1 MQMQELV
8 LSLTYISSCSAGATH
23 DIYNDIGF
31 QQDIEEPRN
40 NCDLTIVEPHCQHFL
55 DLVMNNQLKILNGRT
70 LGDTTGKMTCHKSN
84 GSSAVDYFVI
94 SSWARDHVDSLQVKE
109 FTSYSDHCPLVLNLT
124 LFEPFVARFQLPDF
138 SDIPLG
144 YRWDNSNSKKKFM
157 AALQS
162 PEVVNNF
169 NNIISSEYSCTLEGN
184 KKLTVALTNCL
195 HLAADASLKAKKIPK
210 KLSRKKWFNHQC
222 DISKRN
228 LNRLANRLGN
238 LPKNSLLRKEY
249 FKQRNKH
256 SNLISN
262 KKYQFLKNLNEAIED
277 GHILDWRKFKRLKQE
292 NDSSPLLDKFD
303 LASFHEF
310 FSKLYSKSD
319 QNIDFS
325 LHTPKYHDHEPN
337 LGILNDPISMSELT
351 KATNNLKKGKSCSTD
366 LISNE
371 MLQSLTPLCSKVIL
385 KSFNHSLKSGLYPWH
400 TSVITPIYK
409 SGNPFSPD
417 NYRAIA
423 VGSCMGKL
431 YSSILLDRLLLFKE
445 LFCPDPKEQLGFT
458 KGAQTNDHVLTLKT
472 IVDKYTKKNKVRIYA
487 CFVDLRKAFDTV
499 CRDLLLHKISCLGI
513 SAGNFFNCL
522 SDMYSKSIAKIKISK
537 FLSPDICINRGTKQ
551 GHPLSP
557 DLFKLYIQDLS
568 TLLKSDALS
577 HPALANIVI
586 SHLLWA
592 DDLVLLALNPKG
604 LQDNIN
610 ILLEFCN
617 SMGLE
622 ININKTKILTFC
634 PPRSKQSSETFT
646 LGGLPIKHTERY
658 CYLGIVFHKNGSFSA
673 ANTELR
679 SKALRALY
687 GLKNTII
694 KDALSYKSLNILFDS
709 LIKPILLYGCQV
721 ICPHSKTMGY
731 LSKLDHRN
739 SPVNFL
745 KYIAQDHYE
754 KFHLKFIKWSLSVH
768 SKASNIGTWGE
779 SGRHPLFYEA
789 CKLAIDYFSR
799 VKNSDHALLSAA
811 FQEQATLELPWY
823 QNISKILEKY
833 KCGIKNPKAKLS
845 TQISQKMREEFVEIW
860 QSAKAS
866 SPKLEFY
873 NLIKHEFNPENY
885 LSSVKLA
892 DTRKSLTKLRISCH
906 NLYIERGRYETPI
919 VPRDRRWCIHCLH
932 NLASKTVEDEFHV
945 LVDCPLYDPIRK
957 KFDFLPESQ
966 AHLAGLLSDQ
976 KLSPQKIN
984 SMARAIHAIFSVNKS
999 STAYYNSPE
1008 FHLSTGACTIL

>member
-1 MQMQELV
+1 
-8 LSLTYISSCSAGATH
+8 
-23 DIYNDIGF
+23 
-31 QQDIEEPRN
+31 
-40 NCDLTIVEPHCQHFL
+40 
-55 DLVMNNQLKILNGRT
+55 
-70 LGDTTGKMTCHKSN
+70 
-84 GSSAVDYFVI
+84 
-94 SSWARDHVDSLQVKE
+94 
-109 FTSYSDHCPLVLNLT
+109 
-124 LFEPFVARFQLPDF
+124 
-138 SDIPLG
+138 
-144 YRWDNSNSKKKFM
+144 M

-184 KKLTVALTNCL
+184 KKLTEALTNCL

-499 CRDLLLHKISCLGI
+499 CRDLLLHKISCLG
-513 SAGNFFNCL
+513 C
-522 SDMYSKSIAKIKISK
+522 KTQ
-537 FLSPDICINRGTKQ
+537 IC
-551 GHPLSP
+551 
-557 DLFKLYIQDLS
+557 
-568 TLLKSDALS
+568 
-577 HPALANIVI
+577 V
-586 SHLLWA
+586 
-592 DDLVLLALNPKG
+592 
-604 LQDNIN
+604 
-610 ILLEFCN
+610 
-617 SMGLE
+617 
-622 ININKTKILTFC
+622 
-634 PPRSKQSSETFT
+634 
-646 LGGLPIKHTERY
+646 
-658 CYLGIVFHKNGSFSA
+658 
-673 ANTELR
+673 
-679 SKALRALY
+679 
-687 GLKNTII
+687 
-694 KDALSYKSLNILFDS
+694 
-709 LIKPILLYGCQV
+709 
-721 ICPHSKTMGY
+721 
-731 LSKLDHRN
+731 
-739 SPVNFL
+739 
-745 KYIAQDHYE
+745 
-754 KFHLKFIKWSLSVH
+754 
-768 SKASNIGTWGE
+768 
-779 SGRHPLFYEA
+779 
-789 CKLAIDYFSR
+789 
-799 VKNSDHALLSAA
+799 
-811 FQEQATLELPWY
+811 
-823 QNISKILEKY
+823 QN
-833 KCGIKNPKAKLS
+833 AKLS
-845 TQISQKMREEFVEIW
+845 TYK
-860 QSAKAS
+860 
-866 SPKLEFY
+866 
-873 NLIKHEFNPENY
+873 PE
-885 LSSVKLA
+885 
-892 DTRKSLTKLRISCH
+892 
-906 NLYIERGRYETPI
+906 P
-919 VPRDRRWCIHCLH
+919 
-932 NLASKTVEDEFHV
+932 
-945 LVDCPLYDPIRK
+945 
-957 KFDFLPESQ
+957 
-966 AHLAGLLSDQ
+966 
-976 KLSPQKIN
+976 
-984 SMARAIHAIFSVNKS
+984 
-999 STAYYNSPE
+999 
-1008 FHLSTGACTIL
+1008 